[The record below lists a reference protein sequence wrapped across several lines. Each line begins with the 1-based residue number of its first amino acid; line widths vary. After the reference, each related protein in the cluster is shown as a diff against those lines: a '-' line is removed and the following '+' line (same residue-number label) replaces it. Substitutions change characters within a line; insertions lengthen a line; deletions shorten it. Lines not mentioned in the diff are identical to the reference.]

1 MEGVKD
7 WFNSIP
13 PVSRYLFAI
22 FLGIPVLASLGL
34 ISFYSLYLDFSLTF
48 KHFHLWRLISAP
60 CIISSLGPMFLFNL
74 IFFYQYTTRLE
85 GINFSGKSDDY
96 LFCISFISACNVIFG
111 LIFEYR
117 FLGTM
122 TIMSLI
128 YIYSRM
134 NANGTSNF
142 YGFFSFKTIYLP
154 WVFLVAHFLQT
165 GHPPYS
171 DFLAI
176 ISGHIFF
183 YLTDIYPKSNGVA
196 PLIKTPKIFTKIFNK
211 NDRNPTNVAT
221 DPRTGR
227 PVEAQGHRWGQGQR
241 LN

>member
-1 MEGVKD
+1 MDGVKE

-13 PVSRYLFAI
+13 PVSRYMFAI
-22 FLGIPVLASLGL
+22 FLGIPVLAAMHL
-34 ISFYSLYLDFSLTF
+34 ISFNYLYLDFTFTF
-48 KHFHLWRLISAP
+48 KHFHLWRLITAP

-85 GINFSGKSDDY
+85 SLNYAGKSDDY
-96 LFCISFISACNVIFG
+96 LFCIIFISICNIIFG
-111 LIFEYR
+111 LIFEYY

-134 NANGTSNF
+134 NPTGTSNF

-176 ISGHIFF
+176 VSGHIFF
-183 YLTDIYPKSNGVA
+183 YLTDIYPRANGVPA
-196 PLIKTPKIFTKIFNK
+196 LIKTPKFITNIFNK
-211 NDRNPTNVAT
+211 GDRNPNNVRR

-227 PVEAQGHRWGQGQR
+227 PIQEGGYNWGQGHA
-241 LN
+241 LG